1 MSSHFA
7 NAPLTSVQLS
17 RIDDLCNRFE
27 ASHQTGATPAV
38 EEYLT
43 EVEKPLRLSLLK
55 ELLQIDSHYKT
66 DPKLDAARLTALFP
80 DLDRATLARLL
91 AQNSAKKSNGQFP
104 VVDGYAIVSELG
116 RGGMGVVYK
125 ANDLRLDRF
134 VALKMMHPEGPARE
148 QVVVRM
154 LTEARAAAHLQHP
167 NLVPIYEVR
176 ECDGCPVL
184 VFEYIDG
191 GTLAERIAR
200 QPIDPDIA
208 AHMMETLAKVL
219 AYAHSRGIVHRDL
232 KPANILIAQDG
243 TLKVSDFGLARQLDD
258 DKRQTKS
265 GMLIGTPGYMAPE
278 QASGNLGQ
286 LGPAADIHGLGAILY
301 EMLSGQPAFR
311 GTSILETLEMV
322 RTQDPVP
329 PRRLRRSVP
338 RDLETI
344 CLKCLRKNPD
354 ERYLSASLLSAELGR
369 FLKQEPIMARPI
381 GRLEKINRWC
391 RRNPREAVLA
401 SLSLLVSVACF
412 LAVLWA
418 WQKTELAFE
427 SEKIAY
433 ESEKTRAIS
442 EKLQNEEAQKMAIAS
457 NRRFD
462 KAAASAEEL
471 LRVSQRLLNQPN
483 MDTLGR
489 ETFEKAMK
497 FKQSLIEES
506 SGTDGTSVEIAR
518 ALGGFAVTQGELGLF
533 NEAAVTLQQSMAALQ
548 SLDESTRSSSDVQRE
563 MISTLLRQSSVLS
576 HLNRKE
582 EAIESLRQ
590 GVTIGERLFQSNP
603 TNAGD
608 MVRLGNM
615 LVNWSIHSV
624 TVEEKKKQLTRA
636 VELERS
642 ALEMDSAN
650 GYFRFELA
658 LSLESL
664 ASVLVASDAELA
676 MNLMRESVMYFEQSL
691 SKDNVPRKS
700 AYYFSRAS
708 RTLTAMYLR
717 EKQFA
722 EADKVLQNGFNVIQT
737 TAKAFPNYTDGRT
750 EYAISLL
757 AKARISMD
765 QKDYQTADALL
776 ADAMREVTEILRLFP
791 DDSVGLSAY
800 ASVASDWGRRLEVLE
815 RYRESA
821 EVRSELIRRYQ
832 IKREQ
837 DPKKRAHIA
846 KIDEAFLSLIEL
858 AKKCDESMKQFV
870 LATIDELLRGNA
882 RDMNSVAWFFV
893 LPKSANVEDGIYA
906 SALAARAIVLQPEDA
921 TFHNTL
927 GVALFRAG
935 NLDRARAELVKS
947 LSISTTWAGAD
958 WYILAM
964 VCHREGNTAEAASY
978 LQKAMQWRL
987 AKQPNF
993 PDLKLLEAEA
1003 LELISAEPTS
1013 ASGM

>member
-7 NAPLTSVQLS
+7 NAPLSSVQLS

-27 ASHQTGATPAV
+27 AAFQKGATPAI

-43 EVEKPLRLSLLK
+43 EVEKPLRMSLLK
-55 ELLQIDSHYKT
+55 ELLQIDSHYNT
-66 DPKLDAARLTALFP
+66 DPKGDAERLAALFP
-80 DLDRATLARLL
+80 DLDRATLTRLL
-91 AQNSAKKSNGQFP
+91 SQNSANKSSGQFP
-104 VVDGYAIVSELG
+104 AVDGYTIVSELG

-125 ANDLRLDRF
+125 ARDLRLDRF
-134 VALKMMHPEGPARE
+134 VALKMMHPEGPTRE
-148 QVVVRM
+148 QVVERM

-176 ECDGCPVL
+176 ECEGCPVL
-184 VFEYIDG
+184 VFEYVDG

-322 RTQDPVP
+322 RTQDPIP
-329 PRRLRRSVP
+329 PHRLRRSVP

-369 FLKQEPIMARPI
+369 FLRQEPIMARPI
-381 GRLEKINRWC
+381 GRLEKLNRWC

-401 SLSLLVSVACF
+401 ALSLLVSVACF

-418 WQKTELAFE
+418 WQKTEIAFE
-427 SEKIAY
+427 SEKN
-433 ESEKTRAIS
+433 RAIN
-442 EKLQNEEAQKMAIAS
+442 EKLQNEEAQRTAIAS

-471 LRVSQRLLNQPN
+471 LRVSQRLLKQPN
-483 MDTLGR
+483 MDSLGR

-506 SGTDGTSVEIAR
+506 SGADGTSLEIAK

-533 NEAAVTLQQSMAALQ
+533 KEAAVTLQQAISAIQ
-548 SLDESTRSSSDVQRE
+548 SLDESTRGSPEVQRE
-563 MISTLLRQSSVLS
+563 MISMLLRQSGILT
-576 HLNRKE
+576 HLNRND
-582 EAIESLRQ
+582 EAIECLRQ
-590 GVTIGERLFQSNP
+590 GAAIGERLLQSNP
-603 TNAGD
+603 TNSGD

-615 LVNWSIHSV
+615 LANCAAHSV
-624 TVEEKKKQLTRA
+624 PSEESRKQLTRA
-636 VELERS
+636 VELERRAV
-642 ALEMDSAN
+642 ALEPSN
-650 GYFRFELA
+650 QYFLGELA
-658 LSLESL
+658 VSLESL
-664 ASVLVASDAELA
+664 SLLLQESDKELA
-676 MNLMRESVMYFEQSL
+676 RTMMLEAIGYFEQKVA
-691 SKDNVPRKS
+691 KDRVPRVN
-700 AYYFSRAS
+700 AMYYS
-708 RTLTAMYLR
+708 RTCRSLANMYCNV
-717 EKQFA
+717 KQFDEA
-722 EADKVLQNGFNVIQT
+722 EKILQKGFAVIEK
-737 TAKAFPNYTDGRT
+737 TAKAFPNYGDGRT
-750 EYAISLL
+750 EFAFSLL
-757 AKARISMD
+757 AKARLSLQQGIYD
-765 QKDYQTADALL
+765 IADADYARLIH
-776 ADAMREVTEILRLFP
+776 ECTEIKPMFP
-791 DDSVGLSAY
+791 DDSYALRAY
-800 ASVASDWGRRLEVLE
+800 AYTKMDWGRRLEVLK

-821 EVRSELIRRYQ
+821 EASLDALFQFYSLRKKSSNDRAFSLDVSAVSSFLIRM
-832 IKREQ
+832 
-837 DPKKRAHIA
+837 A
-846 KIDEAFLSLIEL
+846 
-858 AKKCDESMKQFV
+858 
-870 LATIDELLRGNA
+870 
-882 RDMNSVAWFFV
+882 NSVEDEETKNHILKRLDQLLNDDANDLNSIAWMLV
-893 LPKSANVEDGIYA
+893 KSKTSTLKDAAYA
-906 SALAARAIVLQPEDA
+906 SILAARAVAIRTDDPNIQ
-921 TFHNTL
+921 NTL

-935 NLDRARAELVKS
+935 KLTEARVAFEKS
-947 LSISTTWAGAD
+947 LALNNPLPGAD
-958 WYILAM
+958 WYFLAM
-964 VCHREGNTAEAASY
+964 ISHENGLSVEAADY
-978 LQKAMQWRL
+978 LQKAKQWRL
-987 AKQPNF
+987 EKQPIDEELMGF
-993 PDLKLLEAEA
+993 ETEAS
-1003 LELISAEPTS
+1003 ELMVP
-1013 ASGM
+1013 

>member
-7 NAPLTSVQLS
+7 SAPLSSVQLS

-27 ASHQTGATPAV
+27 AELQKGSTPAV

-43 EVEKPLRLSLLK
+43 EVEKPLRMSLLK

-66 DPKLDAARLTALFP
+66 DPKLDAARLTVLFP
-80 DLDRATLARLL
+80 DLDQVTLTRLL
-91 AQNSAKKSNGQFP
+91 AQNSAKKSNGSFP
-104 VVDGYAIVSELG
+104 IVDGYTIVSELG

-125 ANDLRLDRF
+125 ARDLRLDRF

-167 NLVPIYEVR
+167 NLVPIHEVR

-322 RTQDPVP
+322 RTQDPVS

-369 FLKQEPIMARPI
+369 FLRQEPIMARPI

-427 SEKIAY
+427 SEKN
-433 ESEKTRAIS
+433 RAAN
-442 EKLQNEEAQKMAIAS
+442 EKLQNEEAQRTAAAS

-506 SGTDGTSVEIAR
+506 SGSDGTSLEIAR
-518 ALGGFAVTQGELGLF
+518 ALRGFAVTQRDLGLF
-533 NEAAVTLQQSMAALQ
+533 NEASVTLQQALAAIQ
-548 SLDESTRSSSDVQRE
+548 SLDENTRSSEGVQRE
-563 MISTLLRQSSVLS
+563 MIEMLHTQAGVLS
-576 HLNRKE
+576 HLNRKD
-582 EAIESLRQ
+582 EAIESVRQ
-590 GVTIGERLFQSNP
+590 CVVLAERLLQSNP
-603 TNAGD
+603 KNSAH
-608 MVRLGNM
+608 MVRLGNLLM
-615 LVNWSIHSV
+615 NQASHIQGQESR
-624 TVEEKKKQLTRA
+624 KQLTRA
-636 VELERS
+636 VELERL
-642 ALEMDSAN
+642 AVELEPSNAH
-650 GYFRFELA
+650 FRFELA
-658 LSLESL
+658 LSLET
-664 ASVLVASDAELA
+664 LA
-676 MNLMRESVMYFEQSL
+676 MSYVKSDDVLAMALMRESIEYSEQLLPRNRIPRAEAMYFARACRGL
-691 SKDNVPRKS
+691 SGI
-700 AYYFSRAS
+700 
-708 RTLTAMYLR
+708 YLR
-717 EKQFA
+717 KMENDEA
-722 EADKVLQNGFNVIQT
+722 ERCLQKGLGIIQRSAD
-737 TAKAFPNYTDGRT
+737 AFPNYCDGRV
-750 EYAISLL
+750 EYAACLIQRVSVS
-757 AKARISMD
+757 IGQGD
-765 QKDYQTADALL
+765 FEIADNEFPKL
-776 ADAMREVTEILRLFP
+776 MHEVSEIKRLFP
-791 DDSVGLSAY
+791 DDTHGMRTY
-800 ASVASDWGRRLEVLE
+800 ASAKTVWGRRLAILE
-815 RYRESA
+815 RFRESA
-821 EVRSELIRRYQ
+821 DASLDALQQYKSLRKTSSNNRAFSNEIASGGCSLVRLANQVDNESAKKDIIRRL
-832 IKREQ
+832 EQ
-837 DPKKRAHIA
+837 LLTEDAIDLNSIA
-846 KIDEAFLSLIEL
+846 WRLVQSNL
-858 AKKCDESMKQFV
+858 APPEEV
-870 LATIDELLRGNA
+870 AYATE
-882 RDMNSVAWFFV
+882 M
-893 LPKSANVEDGIYA
+893 
-906 SALAARAIVLQPEDA
+906 AARAVTINPEDPNIR
-921 TFHNTL
+921 NTL
-927 GVALFRAG
+927 GVALFRNG
-935 NLDRARAELVKS
+935 KPTEARVEFEKS
-947 LSISTTWAGAD
+947 LSLKTNAPGAD
-958 WYILAM
+958 WYFLAILS
-964 VCHREGNTAEAASY
+964 HTEGKSAEASEY
-978 LQKAMQWRL
+978 FQKAKEWRIERR
-987 AKQPNF
+987 PN
-993 PDLKLLEAEA
+993 DEELKGFETEAIDFMA
-1003 LELISAEPTS
+1003 AATDHS
-1013 ASGM
+1013 

>member
-1 MSSHFA
+1 MSSHFE
-7 NAPLTSVQLS
+7 NAPLSSVQLS

-27 ASHQTGATPAV
+27 AALQKGATPAV

-43 EVEKPLRLSLLK
+43 EVEKPLRMSLLK
-55 ELLQIDSHYKT
+55 ELLQIDSHYNT
-66 DPKLDAARLTALFP
+66 DPKLDAERLAALFP
-80 DLDRATLARLL
+80 DLDRFTLTRLL
-91 AQNSAKKSNGQFP
+91 SQNSAKKSSGQFP
-104 VVDGYAIVSELG
+104 VVDGYTIVSELG

-125 ANDLRLDRF
+125 ARDLRLDRF
-134 VALKMMHPEGPARE
+134 VALKMMHPEGPNRE

-184 VFEYIDG
+184 VFEYVDG

-322 RTQDPVP
+322 RTQDPVS

-369 FLKQEPIMARPI
+369 FLRQEPIMARPI
-381 GRLEKINRWC
+381 GRLEKLNRWC
-391 RRNPREAVLA
+391 RRNPREALLA
-401 SLSLLVSVACF
+401 SLSLLVSAACF

-418 WQKTELAFE
+418 WQKTEIAF
-427 SEKIAY
+427 
-433 ESEKTRAIS
+433 ESEKTRAAN
-442 EKLQNEEAQKMAIAS
+442 EKLQNEEAQRIALAS

-506 SGTDGTSVEIAR
+506 SGTDGTSLEIAK
-518 ALGGFAVTQGELGLF
+518 ALGGFAVTQAELGLF
-533 NEAAVTLQQSMAALQ
+533 NEAAVTLQQSIAALQ
-548 SLDESTRSSSDVQRE
+548 LLDESTRSSPDVQRI
-563 MISTLLRQSSVLS
+563 MISMLQRQSGVLS
-576 HLNRKE
+576 HLNRKD

-590 GVTIGERLFQSNP
+590 GVMIGERLLQSNP
-603 TNAGD
+603 THSGD
-608 MVRLGNM
+608 MVRLGN
-615 LVNWSIHSV
+615 LLTNWSVHSDSAD
-624 TVEEKKKQLTRA
+624 EKKKQLTRA

-642 ALEMDSAN
+642 AFEIEPKND
-650 GYFRFELA
+650 YFRFELA

-664 ASVLVASDAELA
+664 AIAMVAADAEHSKK
-676 MNLMRESVMYFEQSL
+676 LMLESVMYFEQLL
-691 SKDNVPRKS
+691 SKVNVPRIN
-700 AYYFSRAS
+700 AYYFARAS

-717 EKQFA
+717 EKQFE
-722 EADKVLQNGFNVIQT
+722 EADKVLQKGFNVIQT

-750 EYAISLL
+750 EYAVHLL
-757 AKARISMD
+757 AKARISLD
-765 QKDYQTADALL
+765 QKDYQVADAVFP
-776 ADAMREVTEILRLFP
+776 DAMREVTEILRLFP
-791 DDSVGLSAY
+791 DDSVGFSAY
-800 ASVASDWGRRLEVLE
+800 ATVASDWSRRLEVLE

-821 EVRSELIRRYQ
+821 EVRRELILQYQ
-832 IKREQ
+832 MKREK
-837 DPKKRAHIA
+837 DPKNRANSA
-846 KIDEAFLSLIEL
+846 KIDEVFRLLIGLSR
-858 AKKCDESMKQFV
+858 KCDESTKQFV
-870 LATIDELLRGNA
+870 LATIDELLIGNA
-882 RDMNSVAWFFV
+882 RDINEVAWYFV
-893 LPKSANVEDGIYA
+893 LPKSANVEYGIYA
-906 SALAARAIVLQPEDA
+906 STLAARAIALRPEEA

-927 GVALFRAG
+927 GLALFRAG
-935 NLDRARAELVKS
+935 KLDQARAALEKS
-947 LSISTTWAGAD
+947 LSINTAWAGAD
-958 WYILAM
+958 WYVLAM
-964 VCHREGNTAEAASY
+964 VCLSEGKTVEAADY
-978 LQKAMQWRL
+978 LKKAMQWRIE
-987 AKQPNF
+987 KQPNS

-1003 LELISAEPTS
+1003 KELFSVE
-1013 ASGM
+1013 

>member
-1 MSSHFA
+1 
-7 NAPLTSVQLS
+7 
-17 RIDDLCNRFE
+17 
-27 ASHQTGATPAV
+27 
-38 EEYLT
+38 
-43 EVEKPLRLSLLK
+43 
-55 ELLQIDSHYKT
+55 
-66 DPKLDAARLTALFP
+66 
-80 DLDRATLARLL
+80 
-91 AQNSAKKSNGQFP
+91 
-104 VVDGYAIVSELG
+104 
-116 RGGMGVVYK
+116 
-125 ANDLRLDRF
+125 
-134 VALKMMHPEGPARE
+134 
-148 QVVVRM
+148 
-154 LTEARAAAHLQHP
+154 
-167 NLVPIYEVR
+167 
-176 ECDGCPVL
+176 
-184 VFEYIDG
+184 
-191 GTLAERIAR
+191 
-200 QPIDPDIA
+200 
-208 AHMMETLAKVL
+208 MMETLAKVL

-243 TLKVSDFGLARQLDD
+243 TLKGSDFGLARQLDD

-322 RTQDPVP
+322 RTQDPVS

-381 GRLEKINRWC
+381 GRLERINRWC

-427 SEKIAY
+427 SEKD
-433 ESEKTRAIS
+433 RAAN
-442 EKLQNEEAQKMAIAS
+442 EKLQNEEAQRTATVS

-506 SGTDGTSVEIAR
+506 SGADGTSLEIAR
-518 ALGGFAVTQGELGLF
+518 ALGGFAGTQAELGLF
-533 NEAAVTLQQSMAALQ
+533 NEAAVTLQQSIAALQ
-548 SLDESTRSSSDVQRE
+548 SLDESTRSLPDVQRT
-563 MISTLLRQSSVLS
+563 MISMLLRQSGVLS

-582 EAIESLRQ
+582 ESIESLRQ
-590 GVTIGERLFQSNP
+590 GVAIGERLLQSNP
-603 TNAGD
+603 TNSGD

-615 LVNWSIHSV
+615 LVNWSAHSV
-624 TVEEKKKQLTRA
+624 SVDEERKQLARA

-642 ALEMDSAN
+642 ALEIDSAN
-650 GYFRFELA
+650 DYFRFELA

-664 ASVLVASDAELA
+664 AYVLVASDAKRA
-676 MNLMRESVMYFEQSL
+676 MELMRESVMYFEQSL
-691 SKDNVPRKS
+691 TNDSVPRIH
-700 AYYFSRAS
+700 AYYFARAS

-722 EADKVLQNGFNVIQT
+722 EADRVLQKGFNVIQT

-750 EYAISLL
+750 EYAVHLL
-757 AKARISMD
+757 AKARISLD
-765 QKDYQTADALL
+765 QMDYQTADALL

-791 DDSVGLSAY
+791 DDSVGFSAY
-800 ASVASDWGRRLEVLE
+800 ASVATDWSRRLEVLE
-815 RYRESA
+815 RFRESA
-821 EVRSELIRRYQ
+821 EVRGELIRRYQ

-837 DPKKRAHIA
+837 DPKKRAHIT
-846 KIDEAFLSLIEL
+846 KIDETFLSLIRL
-858 AKKCDESMKQFV
+858 AKKCDESTRQFA
-870 LATIDELLRGNA
+870 LATMDELLIGNA
-882 RDMNSVAWFFV
+882 RDMNAVAWFLV
-893 LPKSANVEDGIYA
+893 LPKSANVEDSIYA
-906 SALAARAIVLQPEDA
+906 STLAARAIALQPEDA

-935 NLDRARAELVKS
+935 NLDEARAELEKS
-947 LSISTTWAGAD
+947 LSINTAWAGAD

-964 VCHREGNTAEAASY
+964 ICHREGKTVEAVDY
-978 LQKAMQWRL
+978 LKNAMQWRL
-987 AKQPNF
+987 DKQPNF
-993 PDLKLLEAEA
+993 ADLKLLEAEA
-1003 LELISAEPTS
+1003 QELISVD
-1013 ASGM
+1013 GL